1 MVLFTK
7 AQRRR
12 ISLWM
17 VSMGTVCNTSAA
29 VTDVYRIEWNHLCC
43 KPTLRVWKDQNTCT
57 ITRVNVWM
65 GKKKTDGISKE
76 FNHDKGS
83 SVYWI
88 IQLDNS
94 ATWEGHWLEARHTTG
109 PPYQTTLILTQSP
122 LWTKKT
128 TLIFCSCELCPAPL
142 HFHNCELH
150 LLKLPPPS
158 QSICNQFIYNLV
170 LNIFHTRCSYI
181 KWSCWIA

>member
-1 MVLFTK
+1 MNGVHGNCLQHICSCHWCVQNLMKSPLLQTY
-7 AQRRR
+7 
-12 ISLWM
+12 
-17 VSMGTVCNTSAA
+17 AA
-29 VTDVYRIEWNHLCC
+29 CLKGSKHLHNHTGQCL
-43 KPTLRVWKDQNTCT
+43 DE
-57 ITRVNVWM
+57 
-65 GKKKTDGISKE
+65 KKRDGISKE
-76 FNHDKGS
+76 FDHDKGS

-88 IQLDNS
+88 IELDNS
-94 ATWEGHWLEARHTTG
+94 ATWEGHRLEARHTTG

-142 HFHNCELH
+142 HFHNGELH

-170 LNIFHTRCSYI
+170 LNIFHTRCSYS